1 MKHYLNSAPKIIDFM
16 QWSLVFLIKYP
27 KATKRLDFC
36 VTSQL
41 MNSKRRASFCVAL
54 GKVMHNKKPKSFE
67 LNFYGCCEI
76 TIYFGFDDS
85 FLLWPWN
92 RIENDLEFKVCWPQF
107 LKEFFGC
114 FQSKD
119 EKLNLFS
126 THAKDVEAGETKT
139 IRINENLRYLL
150 LAGGPKMWVFH
161 IQAFVYALEFTSLI
175 LSSHKA
181 TRLTCEGQGWSSL
194 ILLTIIWKPFGYSEP
209 WNLNHCPSNLVNLT
223 IPFLAFFQFLFDF

>member
-1 MKHYLNSAPKIIDFM
+1 MNETLLIFNSAPKIIDFM

-139 IRINENLRYLL
+139 IRINENLRSLL
-150 LAGGPKMWVFH
+150 LAAGPKWWVWERIH
-161 IQAFVYALEFTSLI
+161 IFKF
-175 LSSHKA
+175 
-181 TRLTCEGQGWSSL
+181 
-194 ILLTIIWKPFGYSEP
+194 
-209 WNLNHCPSNLVNLT
+209 
-223 IPFLAFFQFLFDF
+223 

>member
-1 MKHYLNSAPKIIDFM
+1 MLRNHHIFWVWWLFFALTMKSHRKWLRI
-16 QWSLVFLIKYP
+16 QGLL
-27 KATKRLDFC
+27 
-36 VTSQL
+36 
-41 MNSKRRASFCVAL
+41 AS
-54 GKVMHNKKPKSFE
+54 
-67 LNFYGCCEI
+67 I
-76 TIYFGFDDS
+76 
-85 FLLWPWN
+85 
-92 RIENDLEFKVCWPQF
+92 FK
-107 LKEFFGC
+107 FFGC

-223 IPFLAFFQFLFDF
+223 IPFWLFFSSCLI

>member
-1 MKHYLNSAPKIIDFM
+1 MTTLISREKLSKKIWVKNSWKCWGFVKIEFFGQKFDF
-16 QWSLVFLIKYP
+16 S
-27 KATKRLDFC
+27 
-36 VTSQL
+36 
-41 MNSKRRASFCVAL
+41 NSV
-54 GKVMHNKKPKSFE
+54 
-67 LNFYGCCEI
+67 
-76 TIYFGFDDS
+76 
-85 FLLWPWN
+85 
-92 RIENDLEFKVCWPQF
+92 LEFKVWPQF
-107 LKEFFGC
+107 LKNLGVLNS
-114 FQSKD
+114 FQSSLVD

-126 THAKDVEAGETKT
+126 THAKIRTQDADVEEGETKT

-223 IPFLAFFQFLFDF
+223 IPFWLFSVLVWFNFAKNELLRDLSTEEIEKQLHLKRDITKNERTVKPFFH